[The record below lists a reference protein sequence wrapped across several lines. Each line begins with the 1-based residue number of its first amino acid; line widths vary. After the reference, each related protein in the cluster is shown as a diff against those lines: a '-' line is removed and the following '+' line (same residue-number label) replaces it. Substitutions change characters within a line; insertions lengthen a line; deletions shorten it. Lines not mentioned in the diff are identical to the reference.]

1 MKTRYAVA
9 LSMVAGVAL
18 GAAAIQGLQAQAK
31 PKALLVTESEVL
43 DRAAAGSYGSALGPA
58 MQAAGGH
65 WVGGGTG
72 PTEKI
77 TAVVGDPP
85 KRFGVVEFENL
96 DKAQAWLKSSGR
108 EGIAPQR
115 NKAVKITR
123 QFLFEGK

>member
-18 GAAAIQGLQAQAK
+18 GAAAIQGLHAQAK
-31 PKALLVTESEVL
+31 PKAYLVTESEIL
-43 DRAAAGSYGSALGPA
+43 DRTALESYGPSLASA
-58 MQAAGGH
+58 MQAASGH

-85 KRFGVVEFENL
+85 KRFGVVEFDNA

-108 EGIAPQR
+108 EAIAPQR
-115 NKAVKITR
+115 NKAIKLVR
-123 QFLFEGK
+123 QYIVEVN